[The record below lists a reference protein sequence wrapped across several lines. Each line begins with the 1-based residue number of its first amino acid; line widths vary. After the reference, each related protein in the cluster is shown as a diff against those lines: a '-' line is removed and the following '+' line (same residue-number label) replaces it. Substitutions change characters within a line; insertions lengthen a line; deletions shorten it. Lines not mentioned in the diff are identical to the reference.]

1 MVVLIVFASQHLA
14 KIMPKKITTP
24 RPILPKAMNAVEPDV
39 EESADLVYGRHPVL
53 AALEQG
59 RPLNRIW
66 VLPHLRHDPRF
77 YAQLQQAKA
86 AGTVI
91 DEVSPQRLYQI
102 TRNANHQGIA
112 AQVAAYEY
120 VELETLLAQAQA
132 STREPLLVVAD
143 GITDPQNL
151 GAMIRLAEALGTQG
165 MVIPQRRAVGVTAT
179 VRKVAAGALE
189 YLPIARVV
197 NLNRALETL
206 KRSGFWIY
214 GTTVDSGN
222 LIHTIDL
229 TGAIALVI
237 GSEEKGLG
245 ILTQEYCD
253 QLVSIPLAGK
263 TPSLNAAMA
272 TAMVLYEVNR
282 QRLSRSPG
290 KLGKLQLS

>member
-1 MVVLIVFASQHLA
+1 
-14 KIMPKKITTP
+14 MPKKITTP
-24 RPILPKAMNAVEPDV
+24 RPILPKAINAVEPDV

-77 YAQLQQAKA
+77 YSQLQQAKA

-102 TRNANHQGIA
+102 THNANHQGIA

-132 STREPLLVVAD
+132 STKEPLLVVAD

-206 KRSGFWIY
+206 KQSGFWIY

-290 KLGKLQLS
+290 KLQLP